1 MSKVGLA
8 HRLRNLRDTLE
19 QINPR
24 ALAVHRMPQH
34 LRRDYDKWRAQCE
47 RADEYAE
54 RDRGPGGAYAAMLD
68 GTLDAPA
75 MPERVKQYLNVPDD
89 PQFADDV
96 TAEDLAEIYRE
107 MLEGNDR

>member
-19 QINPR
+19 QVDPR

-34 LRRDYDKWRAQCE
+34 LRRNYDKWRAQCK

-54 RDRGPGGAYAAMLD
+54 REHGPGGAYLAMLN

-75 MPERVKQYLNVPDD
+75 MPEQVRLYLKVSEPV
-89 PQFADDV
+89 QFAAD
-96 TAEDLAEIYRE
+96 APLEDLADAYRI
-107 MLEGNDR
+107 MIEGNDR